1 MKKMRILGILSHFW
15 PVFDLLW
22 HRYKCLLVLM
32 GIFFLVLSG
41 ISEIGKKISNNDDKF
56 ERNAN
61 YGHFRPFLACFWPV
75 MASVCVWN
83 GPHEYIFPNS
93 EWNE

>member
-1 MKKMRILGILSHFW
+1 MSMFFLVLRGMSETGKKILNNNNMKKMRILGILSHFW
-15 PVFDLLW
+15 PVFGLLW

-56 ERNAN
+56 ERNADF
-61 YGHFRPFLACFWPV
+61 GHFRPF
-75 MASVCVWN
+75 
-83 GPHEYIFPNS
+83 
-93 EWNE
+93 

>member
-1 MKKMRILGILSHFW
+1 MQILTILGHFW
-15 PVFDLLW
+15 PVFGLLW
-22 HRYKCLLVLM
+22 HRYKFLLVLM
-32 GIFFLVLSG
+32 GVFFLVLSG

-56 ERNAN
+56 ERNADF
-61 YGHFRPFLACFWPV
+61 GHFRPFLACFWPV